1 MSDAG
6 VRPAG
11 HRIVRSRLS
20 IRDLVTEAVSGMLAR
35 PGRTMLTIL
44 GTVLGVVALV
54 ATLGLTKTSGNQ
66 IVSRIDELQATSVS
80 VSNRTEGGFFGPR
93 SGISVIPWDAEDRM
107 VRLNGVVAAGTL
119 TRVDTAGALVSSV
132 PINDPLGQSEFAID
146 VLAVSP
152 GLFDAVLAD
161 LATGRLFDFGHSER
175 HDPVAVL
182 GSGAAARLN
191 VGRVDQQPA
200 IFVGDTTLAVIGIV
214 ADVSR
219 EPALLNS
226 VIIPDGTARALFN
239 TEAPAEVHI
248 RTELGAAQLI
258 GEQAALALAPNN
270 PEQLRVSVPPPLQAV
285 KSDVREDLDSQF
297 LILGGIALLVGAIG
311 IANVTLVSVLERVG
325 EIGLRRATGA
335 RRRHIAAQFL
345 AESAAMGFV
354 GGILGASLG
363 VLVIVGVSAQR
374 QWTPVLDLYVP
385 LLAIPGGTLIGLVA
399 GLYPSWRASRLEPV
413 DALRAGT

>member
-1 MSDAG
+1 MSDAK
-6 VRPAG
+6 VQPA

-20 IRDLVTEAVSGMLAR
+20 TRDLVTEAVSGMLAR

-66 IVSRIDELQATSVS
+66 IVSRIDELQATAVS
-80 VSNRTEGGFFGPR
+80 VSNRSEGGFFGPR
-93 SGISVIPWDAEDRM
+93 TGISVIPWDAEERM
-107 VRLNGVVAAGTL
+107 VRLNGVVVAGTL
-119 TRVDTAGALVSSV
+119 TRVNTAGALVSSV
-132 PINDPLGQSEFAID
+132 PINDPLGQSEFAMD

-152 GLFDAVLAD
+152 GLFDAVNAELE
-161 LATGRLFDFGHSER
+161 TGRFFDVGHSER

-182 GSGAAARLN
+182 GVGAATRLN
-191 VGRVDQQPA
+191 VNRVEQQPA
-200 IFVGDTTLAVIGIV
+200 IFVGETTLAVIGIV
-214 ADVSR
+214 DDVSK

-258 GEQAALALAPNN
+258 GEQAALALAPNT
-270 PEQLRVSVPPPLQAV
+270 PEQLRVSAPPPLGGV
-285 KSDVREDLDSQF
+285 RTDVSEDLDSQF

-385 LLAIPGGTLIGLVA
+385 VLAVPGGTLIGLVA

>member
-1 MSDAG
+1 
-6 VRPAG
+6 
-11 HRIVRSRLS
+11 
-20 IRDLVTEAVSGMLAR
+20 MLAR

-66 IVSRIDELQATSVS
+66 IVSRIDELQATTVS
-80 VSNRTEGGFFGPR
+80 VSNRSEGGFFGPR
-93 SGISVIPWDAEDRM
+93 TGISVIPWDAEERM

-119 TRVDTAGALVSSV
+119 TRVDTAGELVSSV
-132 PINDPLGQSEFAID
+132 PINDPLGQSEFAMD

-152 GLFDAVLAD
+152 GLFDAVNAE
-161 LATGRLFDFGHSER
+161 LATGRFFDVGHSER

-182 GSGAAARLN
+182 GVGAATRLN
-191 VGRVDQQPA
+191 VNRVEQQPA
-200 IFVGDTTLAVIGIV
+200 IFVGETTLAVVGIV
-214 ADVSR
+214 DDVSR
-219 EPALLNS
+219 EAALLNS

-258 GEQAALALAPNN
+258 GEQAALALAPNT
-270 PEQLRVSVPPPLQAV
+270 PEQLRVSAPPPLGGV
-285 KSDVREDLDSQF
+285 RTDVSEDLDSQF

-363 VLVIVGVSAQR
+363 ILVIVGVSAQR

-385 LLAIPGGTLIGLVA
+385 VLAVPGGTLIGLVA

>member
-1 MSDAG
+1 
-6 VRPAG
+6 
-11 HRIVRSRLS
+11 
-20 IRDLVTEAVSGMLAR
+20 
-35 PGRTMLTIL
+35 MLTIL

-54 ATLGLTKTSGNQ
+54 ATLGLTKTSANQ
-66 IVSRIDELQATSVS
+66 IVSSLDELQATSVS
-80 VSNRTEGGFFGPR
+80 VSNRSEGGFFFGPR

-107 VRLNGVVAAGTL
+107 ERLNGVVAAGTL
-119 TRVDTAGALVSSV
+119 TRVDTAGELVSSV
-132 PINDPLGQSEFAID
+132 PINDPLGQSEFAMD

-161 LATGRLFDFGHSER
+161 LGTGRFFDVGHSER

-191 VGRVDQQPA
+191 VSRVEQQPA

-214 ADVSR
+214 ADVRR

-226 VIIPDGTARALFN
+226 VIIPDGTARELFN

-258 GEQAALALAPNN
+258 GEQARLALAPNT
-270 PEQLRVSVPPPLQAV
+270 PEQLRVSVPPPLGG
-285 KSDVREDLDSQF
+285 VREDVSGELDAQF
-297 LILGGIALLVGAIG
+297 LLLGGIALLVGAIG

-363 VLVIVGVSAQR
+363 VLVIVGVAAVR
-374 QWTPVLDLYVP
+374 QQTPVLDLYVP

>member
-1 MSDAG
+1 MSDAK
-6 VRPAG
+6 VQPA

-20 IRDLVTEAVSGMLAR
+20 TRDLVTEAVSGMLAR

-66 IVSRIDELQATSVS
+66 IVSRIDELQATTVS
-80 VSNRTEGGFFGPR
+80 VSNRSEGGFFGPR
-93 SGISVIPWDAEDRM
+93 TGISVIPWDAEERM

-119 TRVDTAGALVSSV
+119 TRVDTAGELVSSV
-132 PINDPLGQSEFAID
+132 PINDPLGQSEFAMD

-152 GLFDAVLAD
+152 GLFDAVNAE
-161 LATGRLFDFGHSER
+161 LATGRFFDVGHSER

-182 GSGAAARLN
+182 GVGAATRLN
-191 VGRVDQQPA
+191 VNRVEQQPA
-200 IFVGDTTLAVIGIV
+200 IFVGETTLAVVGIV
-214 ADVSR
+214 DDVSR
-219 EPALLNS
+219 EAALLNS

-258 GEQAALALAPNN
+258 GEQAALALAPNT
-270 PEQLRVSVPPPLQAV
+270 PEQLRVSAPPPLGGV
-285 KSDVREDLDSQF
+285 RTDVSEDLDSQF

-363 VLVIVGVSAQR
+363 ILVIVGVSAQR

-385 LLAIPGGTLIGLVA
+385 VLAVPGGTLIGLVA

>member
-1 MSDAG
+1 MSETK
-6 VRPAG
+6 VQPTG

-35 PGRTMLTIL
+35 PGRTMLTVL

-54 ATLGLTKTSGNQ
+54 ATLGLTKTSSNQ
-66 IVSRIDELQATSVS
+66 IVSLIDELEATSLS
-80 VSNRTEGGFFGPR
+80 VSNRSEGGFFGPR

-107 VRLNGVVAAGTL
+107 LRLNGVVAAGTL

-132 PINDPLGQSEFAID
+132 PINDPLGQSDFAMD

-152 GLFDAVLAD
+152 GLFDAVIAD
-161 LATGRLFDFGHSER
+161 LATGRFFDVGHSER

-191 VGRVDQQPA
+191 VSRVEQQPA
-200 IFVGDTTLAVIGIV
+200 IFVGETTLAVIGIID
-214 ADVSR
+214 DVSR

-226 VIIPDGTARALFN
+226 VIIPDGAARALFH

-248 RTELGAAQLI
+248 RTEFGAAQLI
-258 GEQAALALAPNN
+258 GEQAALALAPNT
-270 PEQLRVSVPPPLQAV
+270 PEQLRVSVPPPLSGV
-285 KSDVREDLDSQF
+285 RSDVSEELDAQF
-297 LILGGIALLVGAIG
+297 LLLGGIALLVGAIG

-363 VLVIVGVSAQR
+363 VLVIVGVAAAR
-374 QWTPVLDLYVP
+374 QQTPVLDVYVP
-385 LLAIPGGTLIGLVA
+385 LLAIPGGTLIGLIA

-413 DALRAGT
+413 DALRGGT

>member
-1 MSDAG
+1 
-6 VRPAG
+6 
-11 HRIVRSRLS
+11 
-20 IRDLVTEAVSGMLAR
+20 MLAR

-80 VSNRTEGGFFGPR
+80 VTNRSEGGFFFGPR
-93 SGISVIPWDAEDRM
+93 TGISVIPWDAADRM
-107 VRLNGVVAAGTL
+107 ERLNGVVAAGTL

-132 PINDPLGQSEFAID
+132 PINDPLGQSEFAMD

-161 LATGRLFDFGHSER
+161 LGTGRFFDFGHSER

-191 VGRVDQQPA
+191 VSRVQQQPA
-200 IFVGDTTLAVIGIV
+200 VFVGDTTLAVIGII
-214 ADVSR
+214 ADVRR

-258 GEQAALALAPNN
+258 GEQAPLALAPNT

-285 KSDVREDLDSQF
+285 RSDVREDLDSQF

-385 LLAIPGGTLIGLVA
+385 LLAIPGGTLIGLIA

>member
-1 MSDAG
+1 
-6 VRPAG
+6 
-11 HRIVRSRLS
+11 
-20 IRDLVTEAVSGMLAR
+20 
-35 PGRTMLTIL
+35 MLTIL

-80 VSNRTEGGFFGPR
+80 VSNRSEGGGFFFGPR
-93 SGISVIPWDAEDRM
+93 TGISVIPWDAEERM
-107 VRLNGVVAAGTL
+107 ERLNGVVAAGTL

-132 PINDPLGQSEFAID
+132 PINDPLGQSEFAMD

-161 LATGRLFDFGHSER
+161 LGTGRFFDAGHSER

-191 VGRVDQQPA
+191 VSRVEQQPA
-200 IFVGDTTLAVIGIV
+200 VFVGDTTLAVIGII
-214 ADVSR
+214 ADVRR

-258 GEQAALALAPNN
+258 GEQAPLALAPNT
-270 PEQLRVSVPPPLQAV
+270 PEQLRVNVPPPLQAV
-285 KSDVREDLDSQF
+285 TSGVREDLDSQF